1 MEQSTTKI
9 ILIPVRYKVTVS
21 DLHLSKRALNE
32 AFDNLSF
39 SSPEYRELLF
49 DSYVQNLSSM
59 ILYAKEKRL
68 NVYSYIQSIREELL
82 KDECVRK
89 R

>member
-1 MEQSTTKI
+1 MEQSITKI
-9 ILIPVRYKVTVS
+9 ILLPARYKIKANDWVVS
-21 DLHLSKRALNE
+21 RRALND

-39 SSPEYRELLF
+39 SSSEYRDLLF
-49 DSYVQNLSSM
+49 NSYVQNLPSM

-68 NVYSYIQSIREELL
+68 NVYSYIQSIRDELL
-82 KDECVRK
+82 KDNCVHK